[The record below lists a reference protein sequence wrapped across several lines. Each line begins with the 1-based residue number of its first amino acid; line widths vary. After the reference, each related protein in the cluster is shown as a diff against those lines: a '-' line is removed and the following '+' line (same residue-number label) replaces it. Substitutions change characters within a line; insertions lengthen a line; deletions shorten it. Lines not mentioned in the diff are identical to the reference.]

1 MHRKSVIVNLETYVR
16 KKNLEARLFRKNQKL
31 KTLQIPWKF
40 LFYSFET
47 SLLTWKPVS
56 NLETKYR
63 FQIYN
68 YVSRFKVKSP
78 K

>member
-47 SLLTWKPVS
+47 SLLTWKRATYLQKKIVS
-56 NLETKYR
+56 D
-63 FQIYN
+63 F
-68 YVSRFKVKSP
+68 P
-78 K
+78 KRSTV